1 MFQKLAGFLCVVF
14 VFSGLSFAQDTVK
27 LDVVMN
33 FYNNKSAVDVKNAVL
48 IKNRF
53 GSKVQLNVIPFVVW
67 NSKTKNLLSQFGQAD
82 FEESKTYLAV
92 KNNYPS
98 NVNDYLLATMNG
110 SNWQEASVYA
120 GLSPKK
126 VRSISQKNG
135 DTYMKKEYDFL
146 QAKKIKNN
154 STILI
159 NSKVYT
165 GDRDLSSLMTHIN
178 SQLSK
183 DKRIYISKDKI
194 KFRMYVVEHET
205 LPQGKEDK
213 QLTQNISQ
221 YVKMQADV
229 ERVPYSKAMRKF
241 KGIDIDFLPLY
252 IIEKDVN
259 ITSLFETSI
268 QRGTATET
276 DKYIVLGK
284 STREGVFAGR
294 DRKENLLEI
303 FVMSQ
308 CPYGV
313 MAENAVIASLN
324 EGTFPKDVKVRIRYI
339 ASENGDGFNSLHG
352 QPEWEENVRQL
363 IIQDLYPDKF
373 YKYLFHRN
381 KEYQTDK
388 WQDAAKKAG
397 INPAKVTKD
406 FERGKDLLRADIKY
420 SDSYG
425 ASASPTLLWEGQ
437 LLTNMRDI
445 TKLEKFKNFNP
456 QASPD
461 KAPTGSCG

>member
-1 MFQKLAGFLCVVF
+1 MLKKLAGFLCVVF
-14 VFSGLSFAQDTVK
+14 IFTGFSFAQDSVK
-27 LDVVMN
+27 LDVIMN

-53 GSKVQLNVIPFVVW
+53 GDKVELNVVPFMVK
-67 NSKTKNLLSQFGQAD
+67 NDKTKKLLSQFGQAD

-92 KNNYPS
+92 KNNYP
-98 NVNDYLLATMNG
+98 VNTNNYLLAMMSG

-135 DTYMKKEYDFL
+135 DTYMQKEYDFL
-146 QAKKIKNN
+146 QAKSIPNG

-159 NSKVYT
+159 NSKLYT
-165 GDRDLSSLMTHIN
+165 GDRDLTSLMNHIN
-178 SQLSK
+178 SKLSK
-183 DKRIYISKDKI
+183 DKRIFVSKDKI
-194 KFRMYVVEHET
+194 KFNMYVVEHET
-205 LPQGKEDK
+205 LSQGKEDK

-221 YVKMQADV
+221 YLKMQAEV
-229 ERVPYSKAMRKF
+229 RRVPYSSALRKF
-241 KGIDIDFLPLY
+241 KGIDMDFLPLY
-252 IIEKDVN
+252 IIEKDEN
-259 ITSLFETSI
+259 INPFFETAI
-268 QRGTATET
+268 QKGMASET

-284 STREGVFAGR
+284 STRQGVFAGR

-363 IIQDLYPDKF
+363 IIQEMYPEKF

-397 INPAKVTKD
+397 INPAKIEKE
-406 FERGKDLLRADIKY
+406 FERGKDLLRADVKY

-445 TKLEKFKNFNP
+445 TKIEKFKKFNP

-461 KAPTGSCG
+461 KAPAGSCG

>member
-1 MFQKLAGFLCVVF
+1 MLKRLAGFLCTIF

-33 FYNNKSAVDVKNAVL
+33 FYNNQSASDVKNAVL

-53 GSKVQLNVIPFVVW
+53 GDKVELNVIPFMVK
-67 NSKTKNLLSQFGQAD
+67 NNKTKNLLSQFGKPD
-82 FEESKTYLAV
+82 FEESKKYLVV
-92 KNNYPS
+92 KNNYPAQT
-98 NVNDYLLATMNG
+98 NDYLLAMMSG
-110 SNWQEASVYA
+110 SNWQEAAVYA

-126 VRSISQKNG
+126 VKSLAKKNG
-135 DTYMKKEYDFL
+135 DKYMQEEYDFL
-146 QAKKIKNN
+146 RTKSIPNGT
-154 STILI
+154 TILI
-159 NSKVYT
+159 NSKIYK
-165 GDRDLSSLMTHIN
+165 GQRDLSSMMTHVN
-178 SQLSK
+178 SKLAKNQ
-183 DKRIYISKDKI
+183 RIFISKDKI
-194 KFRMYVVEHET
+194 KFNMYVVEHET
-205 LPQGKEDK
+205 LHQGKEDK
-213 QLTQNISQ
+213 QLTQNIAQ
-221 YVKMQADV
+221 FVQMQAQV
-229 ERVPYSKAMRKF
+229 ETIPYNSALKKF
-241 KGIDIDFLPLY
+241 KDIEIEFLPLY
-252 IIEKDVN
+252 IIEKDDNVKP
-259 ITSLFETSI
+259 LFEAAI
-268 QRGTATET
+268 QRGMAVETEE
-276 DKYIVLGK
+276 YIVLGK

-294 DRKENLLEI
+294 DRKENLLEV

-313 MAENAVIASLN
+313 MAENAIIASLN

-363 IIQDLYPDKF
+363 VIQDMYPDKF

-397 INPAKVTKD
+397 INPAKVEKE

-445 TKLEKFKNFNP
+445 GKIEKFKNFNP

-461 KAPTGSCG
+461 KAPAGSCG